1 MPLRLRSATDRS
13 ARIGLVIIGAV
24 LLALVVLLVWERGS
38 DDGPLERAGEKIE
51 DAADDV
57 GDAIEDAGD
66 DVKRKLDP
74 P

>member
-1 MPLRLRSATDRS
+1 MPLRLKPPVDRS
-13 ARIGLVIIGAV
+13 ARIGLMIIGAV

-38 DDGPLERAGEKIE
+38 DDGPLERAGENIE

-66 DVKRKLDP
+66 DLKKKLDP
-74 P
+74 